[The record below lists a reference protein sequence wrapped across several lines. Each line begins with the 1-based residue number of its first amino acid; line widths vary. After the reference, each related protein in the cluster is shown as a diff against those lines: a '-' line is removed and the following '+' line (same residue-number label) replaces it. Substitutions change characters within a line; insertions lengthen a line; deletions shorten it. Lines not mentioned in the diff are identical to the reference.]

1 MKNDS
6 TITLELLYAKNGSKK
21 HLIFE
26 KWEYFENSQNWPRG
40 KGYRLCKIAT
50 LAQKLKMPKTCEKRF
65 YNHVRVVVCKKRLQ
79 KTPNIRKKSIL
90 KIAKIGL
97 EAKAIDFAKHVKNDS
112 TITLE
117 LLYAKNG
124 SKKHLIFE
132 KWEHFENSQNWP
144 RGKGYRTPLGQK
156 HLIFEKWELKN

>member
-6 TITLELLYAKNGSKK
+6 TITLELLYAKNGSKKHLIFEKREHFENSQNWPRGKGYRLCKRATLAQKLKMPKTCEKRFYNHVRVNGSKK

-79 KTPNIRKKSIL
+79 KTPNIRKMRAFWK
-90 KIAKIGL
+90 
-97 EAKAIDFAKHVKNDS
+97 
-112 TITLE
+112 
-117 LLYAKNG
+117 
-124 SKKHLIFE
+124 
-132 KWEHFENSQNWP
+132 
-144 RGKGYRTPLGQK
+144 
-156 HLIFEKWELKN
+156 

>member
-21 HLIFE
+21 HLILE
-26 KWEYFENSQNWPRG
+26 KWEHFENSQNWPRG

-50 LAQKLKMPKTCEKRF
+50 LGQKLKMPKTCEKRF
-65 YNHVRVVVCKKRLQ
+65 YNHIRVV
-79 KTPNIRKKSIL
+79 
-90 KIAKIGL
+90 
-97 EAKAIDFAKHVKNDS
+97 
-112 TITLE
+112 
-117 LLYAKNG
+117 AKNG

-144 RGKGYRTPLGQK
+144 RGKGYRLCKIATLGQK
-156 HLIFEKWELKN
+156 LKMPKTCEKRFYNHIRVVVCKKQARKNT

>member
-6 TITLELLYAKNGSKK
+6 TITSELLYPENGFKK

-26 KWEYFENSQNWPRG
+26 KWEHFENSQNWPRG
-40 KGYRLCKIAT
+40 KAYRRCKIAT
-50 LAQKLKMPKTCEKRF
+50 LGQKLKMPKTCEKRF
-65 YNHVRVVVCKKRLQ
+65 YNNV
-79 KTPNIRKKSIL
+79 
-90 KIAKIGL
+90 
-97 EAKAIDFAKHVKNDS
+97 
-112 TITLE
+112 E

-144 RGKGYRTPLGQK
+144 RGKGYRLCKIATLGQK
-156 HLIFEKWELKN
+156 LKMPKTCEKQFYNHIRVVVCKKRLQKTPNIRKLRAFWK